1 MNAASHWKR
10 WLRVILGVGLVI
22 LVALQFVPT
31 RRTNPPVGARLV
43 APADVESI
51 LRRACYDCHSYE
63 TRWPWYTY
71 VAPVSWWITEHV
83 NHGRSE
89 MNFSEWP
96 VFDFEEI
103 EYEVREIEEQ
113 IEGDK
118 MPLSSYLI
126 LHRSARLSAEEKQ
139 ALLEWARSQY

>member
-1 MNAASHWKR
+1 MAPPRWKR
-10 WLRVILGVGLVI
+10 WLRWSLGILLAI
-22 LVALQFVPT
+22 FVALQFVPVE
-31 RRTNPPVGARLV
+31 RTNPRVVSDLQ
-43 APADVESI
+43 APEEIERI
-51 LRRACYDCHSYE
+51 LRRSCYDCHSYE

-71 VAPVSWWITEHV
+71 VAPVSWWITDHV
-83 NHGRSE
+83 NHGRGE

-103 EYEVREIEEQ
+103 EYEAREIEEQ
-113 IEGDK
+113 VEADK

-139 ALLEWARSQY
+139 ALLEWARSQF

>member
-1 MNAASHWKR
+1 MAVPRWKR
-10 WLRVILGVGLVI
+10 WLRGALGILATI
-22 LVALQFVPT
+22 FVALQLVPVE
-31 RRTNPPVGARLV
+31 RTNPPVVSDLQ
-43 APADVESI
+43 APAEIAEI
-51 LRRACYDCHSYE
+51 LRRSCYDCHSYE

-96 VFDFEEI
+96 VLDFEEI

-118 MPLSSYLI
+118 MPLPSYLI

>member
-1 MNAASHWKR
+1 MAVPRWKR
-10 WLRVILGVGLVI
+10 WLRWSLGILATI
-22 LVALQFVPT
+22 FVALQFVPVE
-31 RRTNPPVGARLV
+31 RTNPPVVSDLQ
-43 APADVESI
+43 APAEIAEI
-51 LRRACYDCHSYE
+51 LRRSCYDCHSYE

>member
-1 MNAASHWKR
+1 MAVPRWKR
-10 WLRVILGVGLVI
+10 WLRWSLGILAAI
-22 LVALQFVPT
+22 FVALQFVPVE
-31 RRTNPPVGARLV
+31 RTNPPVVSDLQ
-43 APADVESI
+43 APAEIAEI
-51 LRRACYDCHSYE
+51 LRRSCYDCHSYE

-103 EYEVREIEEQ
+103 EYAARDIEEQ
-113 IEGDK
+113 VSEGK
-118 MPLSSYLI
+118 MPLPSYLR
-126 LHRSARLSAEEKQ
+126 LHDEARLTEEERQ
-139 ALLEWARSQY
+139 ALIRWARSLY